1 MMVVR
6 QPRARWPLHFTSAA
20 WSRSVPDVSLLMN
33 GPTLQVSFISAHRF
47 LGFDTIPGE
56 QKHRVSM
63 LFKKNVLEHQ

>member
-6 QPRARWPLHFTSAA
+6 QPRAPRPLHFTSAA

-63 LFKKNVLEHQ
+63 LFKKNVFEH

>member
-6 QPRARWPLHFTSAA
+6 QPQARWPLHFTSAA

-33 GPTLQVSFISAHRF
+33 GPTLQVSFISADRF